1 MATVVLSYDYVD
13 DILERRKPHR
23 EGHLAHVERFA
34 AGGGLVVAGATGDP
48 PTGALF
54 VFEDDA
60 DPAATAESFV
70 AGDPYVA
77 AGLVVGF
84 QSGPVVEIL
93 HHLGDGDW
101 NCTPDCFAGY
111 IAAVESAVRF
121 VDTLSPGAPQ

>member
-77 AGLVVGF
+77 AGLVAGSRIEPWTVVANCWIEGATGAR
-84 QSGPVVEIL
+84 SGPGPV
-93 HHLGDGDW
+93 
-101 NCTPDCFAGY
+101 
-111 IAAVESAVRF
+111 
-121 VDTLSPGAPQ
+121 